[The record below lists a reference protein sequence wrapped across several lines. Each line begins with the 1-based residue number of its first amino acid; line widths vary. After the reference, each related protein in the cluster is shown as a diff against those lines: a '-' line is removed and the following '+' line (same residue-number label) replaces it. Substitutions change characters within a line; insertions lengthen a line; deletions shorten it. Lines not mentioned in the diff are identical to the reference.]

1 MTKIFTGTVTSTNM
15 EKTVK
20 VKVERKYRHSLYE
33 KVVRKHKNFLAHN
46 EKIVL
51 RTGDTVK
58 IKETRPLSKNK
69 HFEVIEKIEVKPK
82 N

>member
-1 MTKIFTGTVTSTNM
+1 MTKILTGSVISTKM

-20 VKVERKYRHSLYE
+20 VRVERKYRHPLYE

-46 EKIVL
+46 EKIEL
-51 RTGDTVK
+51 QTGDTVK

-69 HFEVIEKIEVKPK
+69 HFEVIEKIEVKIK
-82 N
+82 K